1 MSGSAHRI
9 ICASCRQT
17 MVVSETPVPNP
28 NGVSRTH
35 LHAACEN
42 KACPESGK
50 VSHKDVACSG
60 SPVCGV
66 HDNPDWHDPFV
77 ECPGGHGC
85 GCA

>member
-9 ICASCRQT
+9 ICASCRQN
-17 MVVSETPVPNP
+17 MVVFETPVPNP

-50 VSHKDVACSG
+50 VSHKDV
-60 SPVCGV
+60 VCGLRRT
-66 HDNPDWHDPFV
+66 
-77 ECPGGHGC
+77 
-85 GCA
+85 